1 MNIYF
6 CGIGGVGLGPL
17 AEIALDA
24 GYTVQGSDNAE
35 SLMIEHLQKRGVEI
49 DFHQD
54 GVFLRNRHAE
64 KPIDLV
70 VYSAGVPNTNADII
84 AAKELG
90 IRLMKRDG
98 LLAHIIETKDL
109 ELIAIAGTH
118 GKTTTTAMTVWAM
131 QQLGVPVS
139 YSVGTTMSFGPSGYF
154 DPASR
159 YFVYECD
166 EFDRNFLEFHPSL
179 SIITSMDFDHPDT
192 FGSPE
197 NYVTAFR
204 QFLTQSKRS
213 VLWQNDSN
221 LLGEVPDAWV
231 LGEHDIADISL
242 TGEHNRR
249 NATLVVKALERLN
262 ISGNVVEALNGFPGV
277 DRRFEKIDTNL
288 YSDYGHHPAEIA
300 ATLELA
306 SEINDDVV
314 LVYQPH
320 QNVRQHEFRM
330 QYTDCFERAKEV
342 YWLPTYLTREDPSLV
357 VLKPEELIEN
367 VTNFDAIHVADLND
381 DLWHNI
387 QKARKRGA
395 LVLCMG
401 AGSIDDWVRKKAA
414 V

>member
-24 GYTVQGSDNAE
+24 GYAVQGSDNAE

-231 LGEHDIADISL
+231 LGEHDIANISL

>member
-35 SLMIEHLQKRGVEI
+35 SLMIEHLQERGVAI

-64 KPIDLV
+64 HPIDLL
-70 VYSAGVPNTNADII
+70 VYSAGIPESNPDII

-90 IRLMKRDG
+90 IRMMKRDG
-98 LLAHIIETKDL
+98 LLAHIIDTKDL

-139 YSVGTTMSFGPSGYF
+139 YSVGTTMSFGSSGHF

-192 FGSPE
+192 FGTPE
-197 NYVTAFR
+197 NYVAAFR
-204 QFLTQSKRS
+204 QFLTQSQRS

-221 LLGEVPDAWV
+221 LLGEVSDAWV
-231 LGEHDIADISL
+231 LGEHDVVDLEL

-249 NATLVVKALERLN
+249 NATLVVKALERLSV
-262 ISGNVVEALNGFPGV
+262 SGDAVEALNRFPGV

-288 YSDYGHHPAEIA
+288 YSDYGHHPAEVA

-306 SEINDDVV
+306 SELNDDIV

-320 QNVRQHEFRM
+320 QNVRQHEFRT

-342 YWLPTYLTREDPSLV
+342 YWLPTYLTREDPSRV

-367 VTNFDAIHVADLND
+367 VTNFDAIHVAELND

>member
-70 VYSAGVPNTNADII
+70 VYSAGVPDTNADII

-118 GKTTTTAMTVWAM
+118 VKTTTTAMTVWAM

-139 YSVGTTMSFGPSGYF
+139 YSVGTTMSFGSSGHF

-262 ISGNVVEALNGFPGV
+262 ISGDVVEALNSFPGV

-306 SEINDDVV
+306 SEINDDIV